1 MKGEIKMRKVRNPYQ
16 GIFSVRRKNKR
27 QEKKIET
34 ITLNS
39 KYEMM
44 ELARVL
50 EPQFPI
56 KINLE
61 FE

>member
-1 MKGEIKMRKVRNPYQ
+1 MRKVRNPYQ